1 MERFYTLAFVAGI
14 GCFAVAFVLSFVF
27 PWMTIDDYHGTQFV
41 DWDELAATPSESFIQ
56 LSEDFPEEFAAA
68 FPGGVTSENY
78 ADALRQG
85 RDLYIGQACWHCHS
99 QYVRVVSNEMQRF
112 GPASNV
118 QEYQNALNQP
128 HLWGTRR
135 VGPDLTR
142 EYGLR
147 TNGWHIAHLIEPKDV
162 VPYSI
167 MPSYAYYFEE
177 DGAPKY
183 DGFSLVTYLQ
193 WIGSEYV
200 RLEAEAAAKAA
211 ANEEGA
217 Q

>member
-1 MERFYTLAFVAGI
+1 MERFYTLFFVAGI
-14 GCFAVAFVLSFVF
+14 GCFGIAFALSMVF
-27 PWMTIDDYHGTQFV
+27 PWMSLGSYHGMGYRSLEQLAEVPSAEFR
-41 DWDELAATPSESFIQ
+41 ELSRTY
-56 LSEDFPEEFAAA
+56 PEAFEAA
-68 FPGGVTSENY
+68 FGEVGPASY
-78 ADALRQG
+78 AEALQRG

-147 TNGWHIAHLIEPKDV
+147 TNDWHIAHLIEPKDV

-167 MPSYAYYFEE
+167 MPSYGYYFEE
-177 DGAPKY
+177 DGAPKK
-183 DGFSLVTYLQ
+183 DGFALVTYLQ

-211 ANEEGA
+211 ATEEGA